1 MDDARSASGCASVG
15 GMGGTYLRGSARP
28 IVGGRAERRV
38 LAFAGM
44 ASVPSRLRPGD
55 TVAVFASA
63 GTGRW
68 GLEPTKQGVAF
79 LESFGLK
86 VRIGKS
92 VTGTPGY
99 SVRPRQ
105 ERADDIME
113 LIRDPEVRGLFGLI
127 GGSTTAEILPLLD
140 FSDFARDPKVIMGS
154 SDIASLLLAAQAR
167 AGLVTYLGENVM
179 WGLSKARPQTRA
191 HFQRTFISPE
201 PGPIPDEGERFT
213 WVPGR
218 AQGKLL
224 ASNLYTLRGL
234 IGTPFLPDFTGA
246 ILAWEELHEDLEDLG
261 NMLNHLRIAGHLTK
275 LAGMVVGHL
284 EGIEVEERGHTQDA
298 FVKFALEGHRV
309 PVLKMTEF
317 GHYRPSA
324 ILPLGLSA
332 TVDADQ
338 KLLVLDEAPTRP

>member
-1 MDDARSASGCASVG
+1 MS
-15 GMGGTYLRGSARP
+15 T
-28 IVGGRAERRV
+28 
-38 LAFAGM
+38 
-44 ASVPSRLRPGD
+44 VPSRLRPGD

-68 GLEPTKQGVAF
+68 GMEPTRQGVAF

-86 VRIGKS
+86 VRIGSS

-105 ERADDIME
+105 ERAEDIMA
-113 LIRDPEVRGLFGLI
+113 LVRDPEVRGLFGLI

-140 FSDFARDPKVIMGS
+140 FADFARDPKVIMGS
-154 SDIASLLLAAQAR
+154 SDIAALLLAAHAR
-167 AGLVTYLGENVM
+167 ADLVTYLGENVM
-179 WGLSKARPQTRA
+179 WGLSKARPATRA

-201 PGPIPDEGERFT
+201 SGPIPDEGERAT
-213 WVPGR
+213 WVSGR
-218 AQGKLL
+218 ASGKLL

-234 IGTPFLPDFTGA
+234 VGTPFLPDFTGA

-261 NMLNHLRIAGHLTK
+261 HMLNHLRIAGHLEK
-275 LAGMVVGHL
+275 LSGMVVGHL

-298 FVKFALEGHRV
+298 FVKFALEGRAI

-317 GHYRPSA
+317 GHYRSSA
-324 ILPLGLSA
+324 ILPVGARA
-332 TVDADQ
+332 TIDADQ
-338 KLLVLDEAPTRP
+338 KRLVLDEPPTRP